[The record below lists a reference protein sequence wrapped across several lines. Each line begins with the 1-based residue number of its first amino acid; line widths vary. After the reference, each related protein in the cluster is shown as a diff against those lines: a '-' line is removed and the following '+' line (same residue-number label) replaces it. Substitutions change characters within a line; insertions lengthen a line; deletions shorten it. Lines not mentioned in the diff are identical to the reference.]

1 HKSVT
6 LAAEFAPTQ
15 AEGAAIW
22 NAVQRANDA
31 TMQYVAREL
40 GFARRGH
47 GGEDG
52 EEAGEVAWT
61 SYRHRTS
68 RPTLTLHDAETD
80 TTYLREAP
88 TGGDPQM
95 HIHNS
100 LYNVVVTESGH
111 VGSLDTKRLR
121 SRVHEFGAFFQA
133 ELAD

>member
-1 HKSVT
+1 
-6 LAAEFAPTQ
+6 
-15 AEGAAIW
+15 
-22 NAVQRANDA
+22 
-31 TMQYVAREL
+31 M
-40 GFARRGH
+40 
-47 GGEDG
+47 
-52 EEAGEVAWT
+52 AWT

-133 ELAD
+133 ELADELRKLGIAQSYDAKEQATVISAFRRRPVTPFPAARPR